1 MSNSL
6 KYHYDV
12 DASDFTK
19 AGSASS
25 DIKSKLK
32 LMGVPAVAVRKVAVA
47 MYEGEI
53 NLFVHAGGGGIDVE
67 ITEEKICITMEDHGP
82 GIADISLAMTAGYS
96 TASNQVHE
104 MGFGAGMGMPNMKAN
119 SDLMEVTST
128 VGAGTKVYMEIM
140 LNA

>member
-1 MSNSL
+1 MPSL

-12 DASDFTK
+12 DANDFTR

-32 LMGVPAVAVRKVAVA
+32 MMGVPADVVRKVAIA

-53 NLFVHAGGGGIDVE
+53 NLFVHAGGGWIDVE
-67 ITEEKICITMEDHGP
+67 ITGEKIIIVMEDHGP

-96 TASNQVHE
+96 TATSKVRE

-119 SDLMEVTST
+119 TDLMEVSSELG
-128 VGAGTKVYMEIM
+128 VGTKVYMEVN
-140 LNA
+140 LA